1 MRDGLLVTARRSL
14 RRRERNAES
23 AGLTDESVC
32 PTLMRKRL
40 RLPTDFFPAS
50 NGRGSELKIQE
61 YRLAAVHQKVR
72 EHQAHGVH
80 GRPAAGGREAGV
92 PENGRAQR

>member
-40 RLPTDFFPAS
+40 RACGAGAFACQPIPSQLLTV
-50 NGRGSELKIQE
+50 
-61 YRLAAVHQKVR
+61 AVQ
-72 EHQAHGVH
+72 
-80 GRPAAGGREAGV
+80 
-92 PENGRAQR
+92 N